1 MIEEMGARSRAV
13 RGRRAAR
20 AAALLCAAALAAAC
34 STGHGTAKRHLEAGE
49 FDLALD
55 AYSSILQQRPADSR
69 AKEGL
74 RLAREGSLG
83 KRLIAVRL
91 TRLGGNMSRSLEM
104 LRQVV
109 ADENIWSVYPTGAVF
124 STQREETAEHAGHFA
139 DMVEGHLADGRP
151 LAAKLFFDRYKDIFR
166 QGKTLSR
173 VRELDQRIR
182 GLGRE
187 DCARL
192 ASEVTRE
199 QAYFGAFVDG
209 YCRYWGIERARA
221 QRHAPVNA
229 GGSRYSS
236 IALEGSVAGL
246 PPGVGMGLI
255 RERLQQSL
263 ESSPY
268 YDARSPDPL
277 LVRIEG
283 RFQATNQESVVSL
296 EHSYLEKEPYVELT
310 EVTRKRLVPYEELVV
325 LSSSTKK
332 VIKRVR
338 TEEYTEPREVTK
350 YRQVPRKHSFIGVRY
365 RQEVS
370 LQLDLK
376 ADVDGHPVELGL
388 SESDRREGVAHDV
401 DLPAIGLRKQSR
413 MLIEPAPWL
422 TGRSE
427 RLREGFGDKLDG
439 LWAGLFCKTAA
450 GRGGLPVSESA
461 HRCRQS
467 RRGEDSELV
476 IRWFKSRLGVLPGEA
491 RLAFSR

>member
-1 MIEEMGARSRAV
+1 MIETRLARTTA
-13 RGRRAAR
+13 RGR
-20 AAALLCAAALAAAC
+20 AAALLCAAWLGAAC
-34 STGHGTAKRHLEAGE
+34 STGHGAAKRHLDAGE

-55 AYSSILQQRPADSR
+55 AYSSILRQRPGDSR

-74 RLAREGSLG
+74 RLAREGAID
-83 KRLIAVRL
+83 KRLISVRL
-91 TRLGGNMSRSLEM
+91 ARLGGNQSRSLEM

-109 ADENIWSVYPTGAVF
+109 ADENDWGVYPNGAVF
-124 STQREETAEHAGHFA
+124 STQREETAEHVGHFT
-139 DMVEGHLADGRP
+139 DMVEGHLADKRP
-151 LAAKLFFDRYKDIFR
+151 LAARLYFDRYKSIFW
-166 QGKTLSR
+166 QGETLSR
-173 VRELDQRIR
+173 ARELDQRIR

-199 QAYFGAFVDG
+199 QAYFAAFVEG
-209 YCRYWGIERARA
+209 YCRYWGVERASAR
-221 QRHAPVNA
+221 RRAPVDA

-236 IALEGSVAGL
+236 IAMEGAVAGL
-246 PPGVGMGLI
+246 PPGVSMGLI
-255 RERLQQSL
+255 REQLQQAL

-277 LVRIEG
+277 LVRIDG
-283 RFQATNQESVVSL
+283 RFEATNQESVVNL

-310 EVTRKRLVPYEELVV
+310 EVTRQRLVPYEELVA

-332 VIKRVR
+332 VIKRVK
-338 TEEYTEPREVTK
+338 TEEYTEPREITK
-350 YRQVPRKHSFIGVRY
+350 YRQVPRKHSFLGVRY

-370 LQLDLK
+370 LQLDVK
-376 ADVDGHPVELGL
+376 AAVEGHPVELAL

-413 MLIEPAPWL
+413 MLIEPVPWL

-427 RLREGFGDKLDG
+427 RLRPGFGDKLDG
-439 LWAGLFCKTAA
+439 LWAGLFCKAGD
-450 GRGGLPVSESA
+450 GRGRLTVSESA